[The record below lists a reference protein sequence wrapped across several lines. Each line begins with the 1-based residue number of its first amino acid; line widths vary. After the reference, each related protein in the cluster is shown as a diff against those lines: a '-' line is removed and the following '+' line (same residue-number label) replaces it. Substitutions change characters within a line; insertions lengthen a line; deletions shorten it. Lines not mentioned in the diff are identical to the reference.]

1 MTKGFNKALITEKL
15 QWTKLFSK
23 NERPCIFLSQKKE
36 DKPAC
41 REIAKYLKNAE
52 IDIFFDEED
61 DELQVAVTANNP
73 KDVTERIK
81 AGIRECSHM
90 LCIVSLKTYG
100 SMWVPFEI
108 GYANAAIVD
117 KATLLNSA
125 DRRIKITTLT
135 LKDIAEKNL
144 PEYLQITNIIKGSKS
159 FKNYISQISNKLE
172 QRLLNENLIKAYSQ
186 TSHPLDN
193 YLKYDL

>member
-1 MTKGFNKALITEKL
+1 MKGLNKALINEKL
-15 QWTKLFSK
+15 VWTKYFSF
-23 NERPCIFLSQKKE
+23 NERPCVFLSHKKE

-41 REIAKYLKNAE
+41 REIAEYLKNAE

-61 DELQVAVTANNP
+61 EQLQVAVAANNP
-73 KDVTERIK
+73 NKITERIK
-81 AGIRECSHM
+81 AGIRESSHM

-117 KATLLNSA
+117 KATILNTF
-125 DRRIKITTLT
+125 DKKIKISTLT

-144 PEYLQITNIIKGSKS
+144 PEYLQITNIIKGTKS
-159 FKNYISQISNKLE
+159 LNTYISQITDKLE
-172 QRLLNENLIKAYSQ
+172 QRMINENLIKSFSQ
-186 TSHPLDN
+186 ASHPLDN
-193 YLKYDL
+193 YLNFNL